1 MTGIIGAGFG
11 LYGYFPAVVKTE
23 GKAVLLNE
31 AKSIFETRPEL
42 QKYKENILW
51 SDNIDSL
58 LPLVDNLIVSVPPKI
73 QEEYFNK
80 IISAENISKIILE
93 KPLASTPETS
103 QIFLSNLSDSK
114 KSFRIGYTFLYTN
127 WFGNFEKEIIENTNI
142 EIIWT
147 FKAHHYKHNVEN
159 WKRYNS
165 EGGGVIRFFGI
176 HLFPLLINFG
186 FNEVV
191 SSETSGANSNDLEKW
206 TSVFKNQNGF
216 VCKLSVNSNL
226 EKEVF
231 SIKAENKQNKIIDF
245 VSPFETANDAI
256 QNEDNRV
263 VILERLL
270 KSLNDENQNSSMSSL
285 YKNSN
290 ELWLKTEMINK
301 FTEL

>member
-23 GKAVLLNE
+23 GKAMLLDE
-31 AKSIFETRPEL
+31 AKSIFEGRPEL

-51 SDNIDSL
+51 SENIDSL

-80 IISAENISKIILE
+80 IISAENISKVILE

-103 QIFLSNLSDSK
+103 HIFLSKLIDSK
-114 KSFRIGYTFLYTN
+114 KSLRIGYTFLYTN
-127 WFGNFEKEIIENTNI
+127 WFRNFEKEIVENANV
-142 EIIWT
+142 EIAWT
-147 FKAHHYKHNVEN
+147 FKAHHYKHNIEN

-176 HLFPLLINFG
+176 HLFPLLISFG
-186 FNEVV
+186 FDEVIL
-191 SSETSGANSNDLEKW
+191 SETLGLDSNDLQKW
-206 TSVFKNQNGF
+206 NATFINQKGF
-216 VCKLSVNSNL
+216 ECKLTVDSNCD
-226 EKEVF
+226 KEIF
-231 SIKAENKQNKIIDF
+231 SIKKLNNEKNLIDF

-263 VILERLL
+263 IILERLL
-270 KSLNDENQNSSMSSL
+270 RSLNNENQNNTMNSL

-290 ELWLKTEMINK
+290 DLWLKTEMVNI
-301 FTEL
+301 FTQL